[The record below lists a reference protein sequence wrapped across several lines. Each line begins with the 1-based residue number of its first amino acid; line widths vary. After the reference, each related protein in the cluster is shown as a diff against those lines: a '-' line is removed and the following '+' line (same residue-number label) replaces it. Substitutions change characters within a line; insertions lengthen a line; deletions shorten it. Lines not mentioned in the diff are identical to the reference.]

1 MTPRDEA
8 KLKQLDAKIDK
19 INEDIEKLEKAKAN
33 LQSQKNTIIQGVYK

>member
-8 KLKQLDAKIDK
+8 KLKQLDAKIK
-19 INEDIEKLEKAKAN
+19 KVNEEIKKLEKVKVN

>member
-1 MTPRDEA
+1 MTQRDEA

-33 LQSQKNTIIQGVYK
+33 FQSQKNTILQRVYK